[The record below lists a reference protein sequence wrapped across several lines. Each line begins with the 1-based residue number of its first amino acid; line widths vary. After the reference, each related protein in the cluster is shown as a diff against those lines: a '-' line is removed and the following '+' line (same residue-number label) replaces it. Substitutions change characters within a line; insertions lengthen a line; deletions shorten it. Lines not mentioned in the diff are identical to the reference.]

1 MLKHSQLLSK
11 NLIYSLSET
20 SSSEPD
26 SSEKFFISSS
36 IELLIVFYSI
46 YTLLKVFVDNA
57 VYLL

>member
-20 SSSEPD
+20 SSSELD

-36 IELLIVFYSI
+36 IELLILFYSI

>member
-36 IELLIVFYSI
+36 IELLILFYSI

>member
-11 NLIYSLSET
+11 NLIYSSSET

-36 IELLIVFYSI
+36 IELLILFYSI